1 MYNTGFEVK
10 YHDIMEELTYK
21 LKNNSDNNPDNNPDN
36 KEEDCVYEYTSQDIL
51 DICDKLYM
59 DELCSVFYSED
70 ILDDKIDRGMKYV
83 FEKMLDNQEFKI
95 FFNKMKDSYFNETFV
110 DLELTEEEKQT
121 LRNNSHTMVILNL
134 FSKELFYITH
144 KCICQQINTG
154 VIEPSLIYKLND
166 LV

>member
-21 LKNNSDNNPDNNPDN
+21 LKNNPDN

-83 FEKMLDNQEFKI
+83 FEKMVRVQPWGFKTR

-134 FSKELFYITH
+134 FSKDFFYITH

-154 VIEPSLIYKLND
+154 VIDASLIGQLFD
-166 LV
+166 SI

>member
-21 LKNNSDNNPDNNPDN
+21 LKNNPDN

-134 FSKELFYITH
+134 FSKEFFYITH

-154 VIEPSLIYKLND
+154 VIEPSLIDKLNE

>member
-21 LKNNSDNNPDNNPDN
+21 LKNNPDN
-36 KEEDCVYEYTSQDIL
+36 KEEDCEYEYTTQDIL

-70 ILDDKIDRGMKYV
+70 ILDDKIDRGVKYV

-154 VIEPSLIYKLND
+154 VINGSLIDKLND

>member
-10 YHDIMEELTYK
+10 YHDIMEELTYN
-21 LKNNSDNNPDNNPDN
+21 LKNNSDNNPDN
-36 KEEDCVYEYTSQDIL
+36 KEEDCEYEYTSQDIL

-154 VIEPSLIYKLND
+154 VINGSLIDKLND

>member
-1 MYNTGFEVK
+1 MLYMYNTGFEVK

-21 LKNNSDNNPDNNPDN
+21 LKNNPDN

-121 LRNNSHTMVILNL
+121 LRNNSHTIVILNL

-154 VIEPSLIYKLND
+154 VIEPSLIEQLFNSI
-166 LV
+166 

>member
-10 YHDIMEELTYK
+10 YHDIMEELTYN
-21 LKNNSDNNPDNNPDN
+21 LKNNSDNNPDN
-36 KEEDCVYEYTSQDIL
+36 KEEDCEYEYTSQDIL

-110 DLELTEEEKQT
+110 DLELTEDEKQT

-154 VIEPSLIYKLND
+154 VINGSLIDKLND

>member
-21 LKNNSDNNPDNNPDN
+21 IKNNPDNNPDN
-36 KEEDCVYEYTSQDIL
+36 KEEDCEYEYTSQDIL

-70 ILDDKIDRGMKYV
+70 ILDDKIDRGVKYV

-154 VIEPSLIYKLND
+154 VINGSLIDKLND

>member
-1 MYNTGFEVK
+1 MLYMYNTGFEVK

-21 LKNNSDNNPDNNPDN
+21 LKNNPDN

-134 FSKELFYITH
+134 FSKEFFYITH

-154 VIEPSLIYKLND
+154 VIEPSLIDKLNE

>member
-10 YHDIMEELTYK
+10 YHDIMEELTYN
-21 LKNNSDNNPDNNPDN
+21 LKNNSDNNPDN
-36 KEEDCVYEYTSQDIL
+36 KEEDCEYEYTSQDIL

>member
-10 YHDIMEELTYK
+10 YHNIMEELTYK
-21 LKNNSDNNPDNNPDN
+21 LKNNPDN

-134 FSKELFYITH
+134 FSKDFFYITH

-154 VIEPSLIYKLND
+154 VIEPSLIDKLNE

>member
-1 MYNTGFEVK
+1 MLYMYNTGFEVK

-21 LKNNSDNNPDNNPDN
+21 LKNNSDN
-36 KEEDCVYEYTSQDIL
+36 KEEYCEYEYTSQDIL

-144 KCICQQINTG
+144 KCICQQINTR
-154 VIEPSLIYKLND
+154 VIDASLIGQLFD
-166 LV
+166 SI

>member
-10 YHDIMEELTYK
+10 YHDIMEELTYN
-21 LKNNSDNNPDNNPDN
+21 LKNNSDNNPDN
-36 KEEDCVYEYTSQDIL
+36 KEEDCEYEYTSQDIL

-154 VIEPSLIYKLND
+154 VIDASLIGQLFNSI
-166 LV
+166 

>member
-21 LKNNSDNNPDNNPDN
+21 LKNNSDNNPDN

-154 VIEPSLIYKLND
+154 VIDASLIGQLFD
-166 LV
+166 SI

>member
-10 YHDIMEELTYK
+10 YHDIMEELIYK
-21 LKNNSDNNPDNNPDN
+21 LKHNT
-36 KEEDCVYEYTSQDIL
+36 EEDCEHEYTTQDIL
-51 DICDKLYM
+51 DICDKLYI

-70 ILDDKIDRGMKYV
+70 ILDDKIDQGMKYV

-95 FFNKMKDSYFNETFV
+95 LFNKIKEGYFNETFI
-110 DLELTEEEKQT
+110 DSGLTEEEKQN
-121 LRNNSHTMVILNL
+121 LRNNSHIMVILTL

-154 VIEPSLIYKLND
+154 IIDDSLMEKLNE
-166 LV
+166 LVL